1 MLHGNFGVVTYRKEV
16 THAKDDDLESVRE
29 LWDELDPGLYD
40 RRTLAIVG
48 LVDLVGRALEKK
60 SPSPEEQVRVVL
72 EDLVKEGHVKK
83 RRGRRGTLY
92 SLAKARVRRRGE
104 QPADDQSTICPV
116 LTSAA
121 VIEKL
126 IA

>member
-48 LVDLVGRALEKK
+48 LVDLVGARSRRNRRAWK
-60 SPSPEEQVRVVL
+60 SRCALCWRIS
-72 EDLVKEGHVKK
+72 
-83 RRGRRGTLY
+83 
-92 SLAKARVRRRGE
+92 
-104 QPADDQSTICPV
+104 
-116 LTSAA
+116 
-121 VIEKL
+121 
-126 IA
+126 